1 MTENKINEFKDIL
14 EKAKTAKTK
23 AETQLEQLNEEEK
36 KLLEQ
41 MKEMG
46 VTPETIEEK
55 IKNLDQEIE
64 KTVTDCETL
73 VKELKEVI

>member
-64 KTVTDCETL
+64 KTVSDCETL